1 MELFGT
7 KKDIPI
13 PALYF
18 GAKAI
23 SVIPFS
29 LCLPAEKMD

>member
-7 KKDIPI
+7 KKDIPL

-23 SVIPFS
+23 SVILYFIKY
-29 LCLPAEKMD
+29 EG